1 MTQDDDDYPSDFLL
15 DETDEHGTMSGDTT
29 DADDDSNVAT
39 GALESD
45 DDADYDP
52 RNSDADDNDIGAASA
67 EDHESDH
74 QETASQEYAG
84 LDCHDQPWCDS
95 DRAKRAR
102 GHSR

>member
-45 DDADYDP
+45 DDATTIRATATRMTTISAQHRP
-52 RNSDADDNDIGAASA
+52 RTTNPITRRLHRKNTQGWIATINPGATVIVRR
-67 EDHESDH
+67 HWR
-74 QETASQEYAG
+74 T
-84 LDCHDQPWCDS
+84 
-95 DRAKRAR
+95 
-102 GHSR
+102 

>member
-1 MTQDDDDYPSDFLL
+1 MTQDNDDYPSDFLL

-29 DADDDSNVAT
+29 GADDDRNVAT

-67 EDHESDH
+67 EL
-74 QETASQEYAG
+74 ETASQEYAG
-84 LDCHDQPWCDS
+84 LDCHDQPWCNS
-95 DRAKRAR
+95 DRAKALEDMIGDLVP
-102 GHSR
+102 GH